1 MDNYQSSNVIMQLEK
16 IAELLKAQNEM
27 IAQLLQPQEDAKTQR
42 RKALQDAIRRAE
54 ENKIKTSQLPGV
66 NANDV
71 KPSNPQM
78 INENFSTK

>member
-1 MDNYQSSNVIMQLEK
+1 MDNYQSTNVIMQLEK

-27 IAQLLQPQEDAKTQR
+27 IAQLLLPQEEERTR
-42 RKALQDAIRRAE
+42 TRKILQDAIRRAE
-54 ENKIKTSQLPGV
+54 ENKIKTSQLPGI

-78 INENFSTK
+78 IKENFI